1 MFYVKIFKSKLPKSH
16 FFAIRH
22 SVTLIQNR
30 NMDGTSMQENHS
42 RGRLCYTN
50 CATHTQKK
58 KNKKVSHLRG
68 KPLK

>member
-1 MFYVKIFKSKLPKSH
+1 MWHSREWLCH

-42 RGRLCYTN
+42 RGRLCYTKKEK
-50 CATHTQKK
+50 QKSVAFAGQTVK
-58 KNKKVSHLRG
+58 IKFFTLEPG
-68 KPLK
+68 AFE